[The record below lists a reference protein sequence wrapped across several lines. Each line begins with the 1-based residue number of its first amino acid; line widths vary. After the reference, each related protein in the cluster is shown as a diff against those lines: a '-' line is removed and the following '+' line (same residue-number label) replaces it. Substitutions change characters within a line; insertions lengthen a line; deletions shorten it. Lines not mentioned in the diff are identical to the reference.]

1 MKKQVHLLFRK
12 LATIGLVF
20 FALSTVNPLAFAKP
34 KGVSFDHGDHDHGD
48 HDHDRGHR
56 YFGSPYWWY
65 NGYQDEYASYAS
77 GPDSHYW
84 QDLSIK
90 VQLELARRGYYHGQ
104 INGVIDP
111 SSRQAIRAFQQ
122 AHGLPGTGLIDA
134 GLLKSLKLTVR

>member
-1 MKKQVHLLFRK
+1 MKKQIQLLFQK

-20 FALSTVNPLAFAKP
+20 LALSTVNPLAFARP
-34 KGVSFDHGDHDHGD
+34 KGVSFNHGDHDHD
-48 HDHDRGHR
+48 FDRGHR

-77 GPDSHYW
+77 GPDLHYW
-84 QDLSIK
+84 QHQCIK

-122 AHGLPGTGLIDA
+122 AHGLPGTGLIDV
-134 GLLKSLKLTVR
+134 GLLKSLKLAVR